1 MTVYDYVKILANQH
15 NMPISE
21 VEKKCNLGNATIKS
35 WEKSFPKVDKLYAVA
50 KFFGVPL
57 EYFLNGKK
65 GDLTSMEQLLLETF
79 RSSDE
84 VGKMRIIQVLM
95 NEKDRIESMG
105 DKTFTES
112 NVG

>member
-1 MTVYDYVKILANQH
+1 MTVYDYVKNLANQH

-35 WEKSFPKVDKLYAVA
+35 WEKSFPKVDKLYPVA

-57 EYFLNGKK
+57 EYFLNGET
-65 GDLTSMEQLLLETF
+65 GELDPMEQVLIDSF
-79 RSSDE
+79 RSVDE
-84 VGKMRIIQVLM
+84 IGKMRIIQVSM
-95 NEKDRIESMG
+95 NEKDRMEISG
-105 DKTFTES
+105 DKASTES